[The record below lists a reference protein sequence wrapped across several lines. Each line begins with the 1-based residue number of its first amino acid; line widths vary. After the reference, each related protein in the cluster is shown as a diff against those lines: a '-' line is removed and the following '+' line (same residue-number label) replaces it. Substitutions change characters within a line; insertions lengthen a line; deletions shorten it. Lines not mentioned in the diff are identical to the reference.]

1 MVRQRNKKVEVGQFV
16 EICQIAHGQK
26 VWLPFMVTH
35 VHEDSMISGVAFSGV
50 PAPVGWGNRGAQ
62 PFQGVQQGHDN
73 REWQPRG
80 MGMPETPDPDPNLWN
95 PNRKTWTTGK
105 TKAARMRS
113 SAMSQPNDR
122 QSVDVY
128 GGSPLQISR
137 LLQLDAARSRLES
150 TEPDKAP
157 DETEQCGR

>member
-35 VHEDSMISGVAFSGV
+35 VHDESTVSGVAFTGI

-62 PFQGVQQGHDN
+62 PFQGVQHGHDN

-80 MGMPETPDPDPNLWN
+80 MGMPETPDPASEPMEPEPEDVDDGEDESG
-95 PNRKTWTTGK
+95 TG
-105 TKAARMRS
+105 
-113 SAMSQPNDR
+113 
-122 QSVDVY
+122 
-128 GGSPLQISR
+128 
-137 LLQLDAARSRLES
+137 
-150 TEPDKAP
+150 
-157 DETEQCGR
+157 